1 MQRLV
6 KFVFGGLMAC
16 SLSSMVS
23 DSARAQADNEPIAA
37 AEPVAVAADKA
48 PVAAASSVA
57 AEKSN
62 NEKKVRPLT
71 VSVLLLRDTVITGVL
86 TDSTQLML
94 KTAFGEASI
103 PLTEVAGV
111 RFPSAQDTSTTVV
124 MLNGDSITGASDVK
138 AVTVETEWGT
148 AKINGQNIA
157 SMQFVPGLEWQN
169 VNGLNGQRWTL
180 VEPKLKPAGQG
191 PQGVQPAGAQQQPGN
206 FGPANSNV
214 VPAGGT
220 IRPNIPGVRQ

>member
-16 SLSSMVS
+16 SLSSMLS

-62 NEKKVRPLT
+62 NEKNVRPLT

-180 VEPKLKPAGQG
+180 VEPKLKPAG
-191 PQGVQPAGAQQQPGN
+191 
-206 FGPANSNV
+206 
-214 VPAGGT
+214 
-220 IRPNIPGVRQ
+220 